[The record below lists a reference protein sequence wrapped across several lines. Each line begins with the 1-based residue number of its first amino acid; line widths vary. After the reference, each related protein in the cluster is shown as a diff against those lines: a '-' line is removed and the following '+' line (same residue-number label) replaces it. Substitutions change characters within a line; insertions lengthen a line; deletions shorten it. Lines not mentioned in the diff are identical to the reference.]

1 MKVKKKLTFLK
12 CYSSQLAALCVTF
25 NVTFN
30 RPLETPA
37 FGTCPVA
44 VNKCN
49 FCETKPALSVCLDLG
64 NSLQNGE

>member
-25 NVTFN
+25 NL
-30 RPLETPA
+30 PLETPA
-37 FGTCPVA
+37 FGTCPIA
-44 VNKCN
+44 VNKRN
-49 FCETKPALSVCLDLG
+49 FCKIKPPPSVYLDLG